1 MATDV
6 TERLRTEHRNAVFS
20 KLGHRLSSAT
30 TNSEAAR
37 IICEAADA
45 LFKWDDFALDLYFAE
60 SDEVFSLLTITTVE
74 GQRVEI
80 PSSPQPKTANA
91 LVQRVIKKGAELLS
105 SAEAKDYSA
114 VHHARP
120 HSQGRPCHRRAVV
133 QNHLPGAYTE
143 RDLETLQTL
152 ADQCGGALER
162 VRAEQDLRESQ
173 QRFHDLFENSPDA
186 IFVEDLDGKVLD
198 VNIAAC
204 ALHGVN
210 REELVGRNALNNLIP
225 PSRRENARRDFQKLA
240 SGKLSWVEGESLSA
254 DGTARRWKSAPA
266 ALNTPASPPC
276 CCTCAMSPNA
286 APRRPPCAAPKPCSG
301 PCGKIPST
309 ECG

>member
-1 MATDV
+1 M
-6 TERLRTEHRNAVFS
+6 S
-20 KLGHRLSSAT
+20 HRLSSAT
-30 TNSEAAR
+30 TAAEAAR

-45 LFKWDDFALDLYFAE
+45 LFKWDDFALDLYSAE
-60 SDEVFSLLTITTVE
+60 HDEVFSLLNITTVE
-74 GQRVEI
+74 GRRVEI

-91 LVQRVIKKGAELLS
+91 LIRRVVKKGAEKLS
-105 SAEAKDYSA
+105 PAQEKDYSA
-114 VHHARP
+114 STMVAPIRK
-120 HSQGRPCHRRAVV
+120 GERVIGLLLI

-162 VRAEQDLRESQ
+162 LRAEQDLRESQ

-186 IFVEDLDGKVLD
+186 IFVEDLDGNVLD
-198 VNIAAC
+198 VNMAAC
-204 ALHGVN
+204 ALHGVK

-225 PSRRENARRDFQKLA
+225 PPVATKPGAIFKNWPAANYPGWKVKAKAPMAA
-240 SGKLSWVEGESLSA
+240 SC
-254 DGTARRWKSAPA
+254 RWRSAPA